1 MLVLEGIFSL
11 EMISMDKKTKEL
23 VRQHIEAVMNRLI
36 NKRTVVES
44 FKESDIESKNPFGF
58 QVVPIEVWKGA
69 KFERS
74 FVTTL
79 GQGIFEQLGKII
91 AEGSGATAINQYDK
105 SLIINTFKTE
115 TIDTIIKKQRA
126 KPKKGEKKK
135 VPDLN
140 NELETLASLENDKY
154 EDVNVKSD
162 LYIKRPNGKEEY
174 YSFKTVKPNLD
185 QTAEAKRNLL
195 LLRAGDPNC
204 EAYFALPY
212 NPAGEGE
219 LYTKS
224 KHSIP
229 NKLFNMNDEDFVL
242 VGSSLWN
249 KIGNDENTYIE
260 LLEIF
265 KDVGEVSTVRIKKEY
280 FGL

>member
-1 MLVLEGIFSL
+1 MH
-11 EMISMDKKTKEL
+11 KKTKEL
-23 VRQHIEAVMNRLI
+23 VRKHIASVMDRLIKKRTIIEPFIEA
-36 NKRTVVES
+36 
-44 FKESDIESKNPFGF
+44 DIENKNPFGF
-58 QVVPIEVWKGA
+58 RVVPIEVWKGA

-91 AEGSGATAINQYDK
+91 ATGSGAFAENQYDK
-105 SLIINTFKTE
+105 TLTINTFRTE

-135 VPDLN
+135 IPDLSE
-140 NELETLASLENDKY
+140 ELEMLASLENDKY
-154 EDVNVKSD
+154 EEVNVKSD
-162 LYIKRPNGKEEY
+162 LYIRRPNGQEEY

-185 QTAEAKRNLL
+185 QTAEAKKNLL
-195 LLRAGDPNC
+195 LLKAGDPSC

-212 NPAGEGE
+212 NPAGDEN
-219 LYTKS
+219 LYTDC

-229 NKLFNMNDEDFVL
+229 NKLFNMNDENFVL

-249 KIGNDENTYIE
+249 KIGDDDNTYSE

-265 KDVGEVSTVRIKKEY
+265 NEVGKVSTEKIRKEY